1 MDVLQVIHG
10 DVVDFSGYANKD
22 GDFWSGIFDNL
33 INVGTGGLSGLISG
47 LFGGIFNIGC
57 WGSQAFD
64 KGALE
69 QQMGYIRTEYNRISS
84 PADIVNVNRMLG
96 GVNYI
101 RYKFEKAITQYKNA
115 CSKQLATELVNVCK
129 TLVDSVLPL
138 YEYYTKTEQYN
149 DVVEGNITVIQTIVT
164 ALKNPNTTTL
174 PDIPT
179 PGSGS
184 TGNGGVVLPPSG
196 NTGSSSSGY
205 NPNGSVN
212 DYNNAMAGL
221 NDLYNGLP
229 ALDRMLLMNFSTKEG
244 ISLDDVKEYFFG
256 GQIRIESGKVI
267 WSASAGNA
275 PENDGLMSLLM
286 WGGIGFLAYKLI
298 LKK

>member
-1 MDVLQVIHG
+1 MDVLQVSYG

-84 PADIVNVNRMLG
+84 PSDIVNVNRMLG

-184 TGNGGVVLPPSG
+184 SGNG
-196 NTGSSSSGY
+196 NTGTGSTGTVPF
-205 NPNGSVN
+205 NPNPTGTTYDTLFQRFMN
-212 DYNNAMAGL
+212 LPETPKGL
-221 NDLYNGLP
+221 LQGF
-229 ALDRMLLMNFSTKEG
+229 AQSEG
-244 ISLDDVKEYFFG
+244 ISIEDVVNGYFVDG
-256 GQIRIESGKVI
+256 SIIIRDGKVI